1 MTELKDYIITEKL
14 KKIAELQRR
23 LSRRVVE
30 RPLDL
35 SRVKTVG
42 AVDVSYRGEEA
53 VSALVICTFPE
64 CEPIETRTARVR
76 VTFPYVPT
84 YFFLRETMPVLRV
97 IKNADF
103 DVLLVE
109 GHGRAHPR
117 GYGLASHIGLILGR
131 PVIGVAKKPLRSVQA
146 GVYRRIGKAYVSV
159 GNLVDLESAVKIV
172 EAIDDNGYPKPLR
185 LADRLSKVRT

>member
-14 KKIAELQRR
+14 KKIAELQRS

-30 RPLDL
+30 RPLDI

-42 AVDVSYRGEEA
+42 AVDVSYRGDDA

-64 CEPIETRTARVR
+64 CEPIETRTARVK
-76 VTFPYVPT
+76 VAFPYVPT
-84 YFFLRETMPVLRV
+84 YFFLRETGPVLRV
-97 IKNADF
+97 VKNADF

-131 PVIGVAKKPLRSVQA
+131 PVIGVAKRALRSVPEDLYER
-146 GVYRRIGKAYVSV
+146 VGKAYVSV
-159 GNLVDLESAVKIV
+159 GHLVDLRSAVEVVKALG
-172 EAIDDNGYPKPLR
+172 ESYPKPLR
-185 LADRLSKVRT
+185 LADRLSRVRI

>member
-64 CEPIETRTARVR
+64 CEPIETRTARVK

-131 PVIGVAKKPLRSVQA
+131 PVIGVAKKPLRGVQA

-159 GNLVDLESAVKIV
+159 GHLVDLESAVKIV
-172 EAIDDNGYPKPLR
+172 EAVDDNGYPKPLR